1 MNNNWGRLALLAAT
15 LIAAFFLLRTC
26 SGCQGG
32 TSTQP
37 FTLNV
42 RMEAPATVL
51 NPYMP
56 ATGYSNFVAM
66 RIFQS
71 LGDFDPITLDLKPLL
86 VKRIPEARTVT
97 EGPHQGQLA
106 YDFEVNELAT
116 WDNGSPVTARDVEFS
131 LKLIFHPGLPT
142 LRWRGFFEYV
152 ESIEFDPANP
162 RKFTVFLKQY
172 YMLGLESL
180 CQFPIYPAYHYDAQ
194 GHLANIPLTDFLN
207 PAKAAELSKNPTA
220 MAFADEFQQPKY
232 KNDPAWVVGSG
243 PYRLETMSGEQG
255 LTLLKKQNWWGDKA
269 SEQYPLLAAYPARIN
284 YQVVLEEPAIENMLR
299 NEQLDLAV
307 DMSPVNFRRLE
318 KDPDLSAKYDFLTNW
333 TTRYNRWVFNMTN
346 PKLKDQRVRQ
356 ALAYLV
362 NYNDLVQNIQLGL
375 AQRMIG
381 PINPRKGYYNK
392 SLKPYDYNVEEAKRL
407 LAEAGWT
414 DSNNDGTV
422 DKEIDGKRVEL
433 TLDMLTTPASKV
445 AEMVGNSIAQSASV
459 GGVKINIVP
468 LSIKELGDLTRGG
481 KFETAIFA
489 SAQHSGWA
497 DMFQNY
503 HSGSLASLG
512 GDNRNFFADST
523 FDQAVVKIR
532 TTPDTSARY
541 APYMEAQRILH
552 EMLPEVVLYTSDY
565 RYIVAKKYRYL
576 LTPNRPG
583 YQEQMFQQR

>member
-1 MNNNWGRLALLAAT
+1 EV
-15 LIAAFFLLRTC
+15 
-26 SGCQGG
+26 S
-32 TSTQP
+32 P
-37 FTLNV
+37 
-42 RMEAPATVL
+42 
-51 NPYMP
+51 
-56 ATGYSNFVAM
+56 M
-66 RIFQS
+66 RITGETEKRGTEVHFLPDDEIFQQNA
-71 LGDFDPITLDLKPLL
+71 DFHYDILAKRLRELSFLNNGVRIRL
-86 VKRIPEARTVT
+86 VDERNNKSD
-97 EGPHQGQLA
+97 
-106 YDFEVNELAT
+106 DFAFAGGVK
-116 WDNGSPVTARDVEFS
+116 GFVEFINTGKKV
-131 LKLIFHPGLPT
+131 LHPNIFHAL
-142 LRWRGFFEYV
+142 
-152 ESIEFDPANP
+152 
-162 RKFTVFLKQY
+162 
-172 YMLGLESL
+172 
-180 CQFPIYPAYHYDAQ
+180 
-194 GHLANIPLTDFLN
+194 
-207 PAKAAELSKNPTA
+207 
-220 MAFADEFQQPKY
+220 
-232 KNDPAWVVGSG
+232 
-243 PYRLETMSGEQG
+243 
-255 LTLLKKQNWWGDKA
+255 GDKA